1 MLRAAYLFFMLSMT
15 TVAFAQEDFK
25 SADAELNTLYKQIT
39 ARLSEDGDTLHLLT
53 VAQRAWIAFRD
64 AECAFAASG
73 VEGGSAYPEILADC
87 KAQLTL
93 KRIEDFKTYLACE
106 EGDLAC
112 PVPAQ

>member
-1 MLRAAYLFFMLSMT
+1 MLRVVLAFVMMAIS

-25 SADAELNTLYKQIT
+25 SADSELNRLYKQIT
-39 ARLSEDGDTLHLLT
+39 TRLSGDESTLHLLT

-73 VEGGSAYPEILADC
+73 VEGGSAYPGIVANCMAE
-87 KAQLTL
+87 LTL
-93 KRIEDFKTYLACE
+93 KRIADFNTYLACE

-112 PVPAQ
+112 PVPGE